1 MSEAVVI
8 GSGFA
13 GLAAACLLAE
23 RGHAVTVLEKNA
35 EAGGRARAFSE
46 AGYTFDMGPSW
57 YWMPEV
63 FEDFFALFGKR
74 VEDYYSLKRLD
85 PPFTIHFGPD
95 QSLPVPDDVEGL
107 RRLFERLEPGSAP
120 RLDRFLREA
129 AYKYEVGMGR
139 MVHRPGRSLLEF
151 ADWSLARGL
160 FRLHLFQSFDRY
172 VRKFFS
178 HPWLIR
184 LLEFPVLFLGGMPSN
199 TPALYSLMN
208 HAELV
213 LGTWYP
219 QGGMRRT
226 IEAML
231 HLAAELGVRVETGTA
246 ANRIEVEGGLARG
259 VEAGGR
265 LWPADAVIA
274 AADYRHV
281 EQTLLESRYRRY
293 SPRYWD
299 SRVLAPSSQ
308 LYYLGV
314 DGRLDGLGHHTLF
327 FDEDLERHAHELYR
341 QPRWPSRPLFYACCP
356 SRTDPSVAPPGK
368 ENLFL
373 LIPVAPGLKEQEG
386 LADTYLDNLLERLEQ
401 LVGRPVRGRIEY
413 RRDYSVSD
421 FSADYNAFKGNA
433 YGLANTLGQTAM
445 LKPALVSPKV
455 GNLYFAGQLTLPGP
469 GVPPSLI
476 SGQIA
481 ARQAIER
488 LERRAR

>member
-1 MSEAVVI
+1 MAKAVVI

-13 GLAAACLLAE
+13 GLAAACVLAA

-35 EAGGRARAFSE
+35 QAGGRARAFSA

-63 FEDFFALFGKR
+63 FEDFFALFGKSVR
-74 VEDYYSLKRLD
+74 DYYTLERLD
-85 PPFTIHFGPD
+85 PPFTIHFGPGE
-95 QSLPVPDDVEGL
+95 SLAVPDDVEGL

-139 MVHRPGRSLLEF
+139 MVHQPGLSLREF

-160 FRLHLFQSFDRY
+160 FRLHLFQSFNRY
-172 VRKFFS
+172 VRKFFR

-219 QGGMRRT
+219 QGGMHR
-226 IEAML
+226 IVAGMVE
-231 HLAAELGVRVETGTA
+231 LARSLGVEIETGVPVE
-246 ANRIEVEGGLARG
+246 RIRVEGGRAAG
-259 VEAGGR
+259 AEAGGR

-274 AADYRHV
+274 AADYHHV
-281 EQTLLESRYRRY
+281 EQTLLEERYRRY

-299 SRVLAPSSQ
+299 SRVLAPSSL

-327 FDEDLERHAHELYR
+327 FDEDLERHADELYR
-341 QPRWPSRPLFYACCP
+341 RPRWPSRPLFYACCP
-356 SRTDPSVAPPGK
+356 SRTDPTVAPAGK

-373 LIPVAPGLKEQEG
+373 LIPVAPGLAEEEG
-386 LADTYLDNLLERLEQ
+386 RADAYLDLVLGRLERLTGQ
-401 LVGRPVRGRIEY
+401 RVRGRVEY
-413 RRDYSVSD
+413 RRDYGVSD
-421 FSADYNAFKGNA
+421 FGADYNAFKGNA
-433 YGLANTLGQTAM
+433 YGLANTLRQTAM
-445 LKPALVSPKV
+445 LKPSLVSPKV

-481 ARQAIER
+481 ARQALER
-488 LERRAR
+488 LEGGAA